1 MEKDTKD
8 AVVDALIAASVLQRE
23 STRKKSSS
31 SSGVKSKTSGK
42 SSTVSGKQPKE
53 PAFVP
58 LTGNSTAKTTSAD
71 TRLSQF
77 MSGELPMIQPDGT
90 KHFYDPDAGQTYTLQ
105 EISDV
110 MGVTRE
116 RVRQIEQSGL
126 KKMFA
131 SFSSVARRE
140 GLNPIDWSRQ
150 LFTEIESRK
159 GGEEHD
165 VDYGG

>member
-1 MEKDTKD
+1 MEKTTKD
-8 AVVDALIAASVLQRE
+8 AVVNALIAASALQRE
-23 STRKKSSS
+23 STPKKSSS
-31 SSGVKSKTSGK
+31 KSGVKSKSSGK

-53 PAFVP
+53 PEFVP
-58 LTGNSTAKTTSAD
+58 LAGNSTEKTTSAD
-71 TRLSQF
+71 TRLAQF
-77 MSGELPMIQPDGT
+77 MAGELPMIQPDGT
-90 KHFYDPDAGQTYTLQ
+90 EHFYDPDAGQTYTLQ

-131 SFSSVARRE
+131 SFASVARRE

-150 LFTEIESRK
+150 LFTEIENRK
-159 GGEEHD
+159 GGVEHD
-165 VDYGG
+165 VDYSG